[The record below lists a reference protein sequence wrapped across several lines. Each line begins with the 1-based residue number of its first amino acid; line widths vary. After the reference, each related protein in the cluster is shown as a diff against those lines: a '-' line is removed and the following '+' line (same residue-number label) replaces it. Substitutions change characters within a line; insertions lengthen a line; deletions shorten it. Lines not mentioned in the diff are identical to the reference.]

1 MPTQTDDTAVP
12 ESETETTPDDQ
23 PIVTAHKSDTERT
36 VFTEN
41 GNKEGWISTDL
52 TVGRWL

>member
-12 ESETETTPDDQ
+12 ESETETDDR
-23 PIVTAHKSDTERT
+23 PTVTAHMSHTERT
-36 VFTEN
+36 VFTEA

-52 TVGRWL
+52 TVDRWL